1 MKRSVYIETSV
12 VSYLTAR
19 PSPNALVASCQQITA
34 EWWSRQHG
42 KFELFTSELVNVEA
56 GMGDPILAAARLQIL
71 TRLPVLRL
79 TDPAVSLANVLIRK
93 RALPDQ
99 AQADALHIAI
109 ATIHQI
115 QYLATWDC
123 RHINNPAIKPAIRTI
138 CRQEGFICPEFCTP
152 LELRE
157 AGKL

>member
-79 TDPAVSLANVLIRK
+79 TAGRIPCQRPYPQTCLARPGASGRTAYCHRHNSSDTVSRNLG
-93 RALPDQ
+93 LPPHQQSRHQ
-99 AQADALHIAI
+99 ASNTDHLQARRIYLPGILHSS
-109 ATIHQI
+109 
-115 QYLATWDC
+115 
-123 RHINNPAIKPAIRTI
+123 
-138 CRQEGFICPEFCTP
+138 
-152 LELRE
+152 
-157 AGKL
+157 